1 MSKNYYLSGEFNL
14 TCDRCSKKIKAHQAK
29 HEWTGFIVCG
39 DCYETRHPQDFV
51 RARQDK
57 ISVPF
62 TRPRPVDVFTNILY
76 PPPDGNYCTATGT
89 QAISSWGIPGCMI
102 PNKYTLGI

>member
-39 DCYETRHPQDFV
+39 DCYEVRHPQDFV
-51 RARQDK
+51 RAKQDK

-62 TRPRPVDVFTNILY
+62 IRPIPTEVFTAV
-76 PPPDGNYCTATGT
+76 NYLFYVEQGY
-89 QAISSWGIPGCMI
+89 WDD
-102 PNKYTLGI
+102 NYTEGLF

>member
-14 TCDRCSKKIKAHQAK
+14 TCDRCSKKIKAHEAK

-39 DCYETRHPQDFV
+39 DCFENRHPQDFV
-51 RARQDK
+51 RTKQDK

-62 TRPRPVDVFTNILY
+62 SRPIPQEIFVVVPYNFYINELYFVD
-76 PPPDGNYCTATGT
+76 NYIT
-89 QAISSWGIPGCMI
+89 P
-102 PNKYTLGI
+102 

>member
-1 MSKNYYLSGEFNL
+1 MSKNYYLSGEFNVI
-14 TCDRCSKKIKAHQAK
+14 CDRCSKKIKAHQSK

-39 DCYETRHPQDFV
+39 GCYEVRHPQDFV

-62 TRPRPVDVFTNILY
+62 IRP
-76 PPPDGNYCTATGT
+76 
-89 QAISSWGIPGCMI
+89 I
-102 PNKYTLGI
+102 PNEPFIAVPYNLYIDDGYFASNYITP

>member
-1 MSKNYYLSGEFNL
+1 MSKNYYISGEFNL

-51 RARQDK
+51 KAHSDK

-62 TRPRPVDVFTNILY
+62 VRPIPEYVFTTVAYNDYWDIPY
-76 PPPDGNYCTATGT
+76 TVEGYIDGDS
-89 QAISSWGIPGCMI
+89 I
-102 PNKYTLGI
+102 